1 MATVIGA
8 ETVLG
13 ATVIGG
19 VEQGHYV
26 MRHGNNVIAAV
37 PLRPLARKMQVGI
50 EVQQALKRLE
60 GDQVAIGGAF
70 WNKIKKKTKKGISK
84 VVDGARKVAKN
95 KVTKELYA
103 AAKSAAPSPY
113 KEYIAGAETAVR
125 FGAAMAK
132 NTPKG
137 KAAKK
142 ALPVVQ
148 KLAAGKISLKEAQKK
163 GKALG
168 LKANTIRDTA
178 AAMKLRMSADP
189 KAKAVIAVVN
199 DIAKV
204 TDNPIKT
211 VTSPSTGKRYE
222 VLVRKAV

>member
-19 VEQGHYV
+19 VESGHYV

-50 EVQQALKRLE
+50 EVQQALKLE

-70 WNKIKKKTKKGISK
+70 WNKIKRKTKKGISK
-84 VVDGARKVAKN
+84 VVDSARKVAKN

-113 KEYIAGAETAVR
+113 KEYLAGAETAVR
-125 FGAAMAK
+125 FGQAMAK

-148 KLAAGKISLKEAQKK
+148 KLAAGKISLQEAQKK

-168 LKANTIRDTA
+168 LKPNTIRDTA
-178 AAMKLRMSADP
+178 AAMKLRMSSDP

-204 TDNPIKT
+204 TENPVKT
-211 VTSPSTGKRYE
+211 VTSPTTGKRYE